1 VTEKTPQDVVA
12 HHLAALEQGN
22 LANLMADYAEHAV
35 MMFPDRSLRGH
46 DSIKD
51 FFAEALD
58 QYGRQALAGVEVL
71 RQDSEG
77 DIVYVVWVQHPDTP
91 QTMRGCDTYQ
101 VKDDRIVLQAV
112 FDA

>member
-1 VTEKTPQDVVA
+1 MTEKTPQDVVA

-58 QYGRQALAGVEVL
+58 QYG
-71 RQDSEG
+71 
-77 DIVYVVWVQHPDTP
+77 
-91 QTMRGCDTYQ
+91 CDTYQ

>member
-1 VTEKTPQDVVA
+1 MTEKTPQDVVA

-58 QYGRQALAGVEVL
+58 QYGRQ
-71 RQDSEG
+71 DSEG

>member
-1 VTEKTPQDVVA
+1 MTEKTPQDVVA

-58 QYGRQALAGVEVL
+58 QYGRRLPESRSSARTAKGTSSTSSGCSTPTPL
-71 RQDSEG
+71 RRCAA
-77 DIVYVVWVQHPDTP
+77 VTP
-91 QTMRGCDTYQ
+91 TR
-101 VKDDRIVLQAV
+101 
-112 FDA
+112 

>member
-1 VTEKTPQDVVA
+1 MTEKTPQDVVA

-58 QYGRQALAGVEVL
+58 QYGRPALAGRTGPE
-71 RQDSEG
+71 
-77 DIVYVVWVQHPDTP
+77 P
-91 QTMRGCDTYQ
+91 QR
-101 VKDDRIVLQAV
+101 RNP
-112 FDA
+112 